1 MLALQGGKSL
11 QIAESRSRPTHTRP
25 PNAGAGF
32 PHDLLRYRLPTSQVF
47 EQGPHSDQD
56 VHCPSC
62 VQFVTFNQKLKYVYN
77 ALIYILI
84 HYDQM
89 NLTILLN

>member
-1 MLALQGGKSL
+1 MALQGGKSL

-32 PHDLLRYRLPTSQVF
+32 PHDLFRYRLPTSQVL

-62 VQFVTFNQKLKYVYN
+62 VQFVTFNQRWMMLFQIRIKIFNKLRR
-77 ALIYILI
+77 IRF
-84 HYDQM
+84 
-89 NLTILLN
+89 